1 MIFKCNAIVR
11 VRLLRISAACCSY
24 IQLLSL
30 RSVLLYLQMES
41 STTEISIVP
50 KAVANTEEY
59 CVHLQ
64 PSWKLGTI
72 AYVPYYDTAKT
83 LRIVRTKEQRTSLF
97 TAALN

>member
-30 RSVLLYLQMES
+30 PSVLLYLQMES

-72 AYVPYYDTAKT
+72 AYVPYYDTA
-83 LRIVRTKEQRTSLF
+83 
-97 TAALN
+97 